1 MLAIW
6 LAIVLIAREA
16 VTGAMPAA
24 RTDVATVLLALVMLW
39 IVRWR

>member
-1 MLAIW
+1 MLVIW

-16 VTGAMPAA
+16 VTGATV
-24 RTDVATVLLALVMLW
+24 RRDVILVLILGMLW